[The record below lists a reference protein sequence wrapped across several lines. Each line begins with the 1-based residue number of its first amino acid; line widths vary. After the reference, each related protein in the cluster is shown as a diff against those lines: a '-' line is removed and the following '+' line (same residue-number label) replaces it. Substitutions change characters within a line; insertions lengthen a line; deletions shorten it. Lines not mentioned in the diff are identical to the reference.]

1 MTIVHS
7 LALIPQ
13 GAELWILLG
22 ILVLFFGGAKIPQL
36 MRGIGKGVGELQEGL
51 KEGKKKMDEAI
62 KDVKDETSTTSS
74 SDDNASTAG

>member
-1 MTIVHS
+1 MTFVHS

-62 KDVKDETSTTSS
+62 KDVKDETSINS
-74 SDDNASTAG
+74 SDDKTSAAG